1 MNVLV
6 FVEVDVVVRH
16 FLHSGA
22 FDALGKSSNLTF
34 VFPEIGNKRM
44 GDVDPTKLQL
54 PGPFI
59 HLQVHDERRRLWKRL
74 FQVSLFRFSFGTQAG
89 AIRRLYAS
97 ALGWKASFQFTILSC
112 PGIFFFFNCFT
123 RYRLKK
129 NPYLELQ
136 ALINQERPN
145 VIIHPCVMEGSF
157 LNDLIDLCKAR
168 RIPLVVIMNSW
179 DNPST
184 KRAMIGNPDWLLVW
198 GSQTQN
204 HGIKF
209 AKMPTDRVVK
219 FGAAQFDI
227 YRMPA
232 RIGRLEFCSINSIDP
247 GCKLLLYAGSSKG
260 TDEIA
265 HLSELD
271 QAIEEGVLGNTVVL
285 YRPHPWGGGGRNGH
299 LLVDKV
305 WRNVYIESSMQNY
318 LERVHTGFSGKYLSD
333 YRDTHDILSCVDAVI
348 SPLSTIILEAAL
360 HGRPVMCFLPFED
373 ASEHFMR
380 DFALT
385 HFHQL
390 FDIPEI
396 FISNG
401 NLELIDKTVLLLKQI
416 GNEQY
421 STRLRDSMSYFVEPF
436 DRPYSTRLQE
446 FIHNLG

>member
-16 FLHSGA
+16 FLHSGV
-22 FDALGKSSNLTF
+22 FEALGKASNLTF

-44 GDVDPTKLQL
+44 GDADPTKLKL

-74 FQVSLFRFSFGTQAG
+74 FQVSLFKFSFSAQAR

-97 ALGWKASFQFTILSC
+97 TLGWKASFQFTFLGL
-112 PGIFFFFNCFT
+112 PGIFYCFDLLT
-123 RYRLKK
+123 RSWMKK

-136 ALINQERPN
+136 ALIDREQPD
-145 VIIHPCVMEGSF
+145 VVIHPCVMEGSF
-157 LNDLIDLCKAR
+157 LNDLIDSCKAHQ
-168 RIPLVVIMNSW
+168 IPLVVIMNSW

-204 HGIKF
+204 HGIEY
-209 AKMPTDRVVK
+209 AKMAADRVIK

-227 YRMPA
+227 YRAPA
-232 RIGRLEFCSINSIDP
+232 RIVRSEFCSMNSIDP
-247 GCKLLLYAGSSKG
+247 KWNLLLYAGSSKG

-265 HLSELD
+265 HLIVLD
-271 QAIEEGVLGNTVVL
+271 QAIEEGLLGNTVVI

-299 LLVDKV
+299 LFLDMA
-305 WRNVYIESSMQNY
+305 WRNVYVESSMQNY
-318 LERVHTGFSGKYLSD
+318 LERVRAGFGGKYLSD
-333 YRDTHDILSCVDAVI
+333 YQDTHDILSCVDAVI

-360 HGRPVMCFLPFED
+360 HGKPVMCFLPFED
-373 ASEHFMR
+373 ASEHFLR

-401 NLELIDKTVLLLKQI
+401 NQELIDKTRLLLRQI

-421 STRLRDSMSYFVEPF
+421 SNRLIQSMSFFVEPF
-436 DRPYSTRLQE
+436 DRPYSIRLQE
-446 FIHNLG
+446 FIQGLD